1 MLNGQDK
8 AKLLLS
14 MLGDRAT
21 SVLSLLSPENATML
35 TSTIGDSPKASQ
47 AVMAGLISEVMDK
60 VKAIRKESSV
70 FSASASDELGSSL
83 DGLSTEDS
91 DSGFSSFGG
100 GADSFGLGGEGAS
113 DENDSVTVAERLP
126 EGPKLRSSEGIAE
139 LLMKEKPQIA
149 AFVMSRFDD
158 GLRDTVMDHLTYEFR
173 DQIVRLKVDRVLLS
187 DSVFSKIYDTIVL
200 APPEEE
206 QSSAEEEGSFASA
219 SSEAGG
225 ASGGGLFGF

>member
-21 SVLSLLSPENATML
+21 AVLSLLSPENATML

-47 AVMAGLISEVMDK
+47 SVMGGLISEVMEK
-60 VKAIRKESSV
+60 VKSIRHESSV
-70 FSASASDELGSSL
+70 FSSPSSDDLGASL
-83 DGLSTEDS
+83 DGLGLGADDA

-100 GADSFGLGGEGAS
+100 ESSGSFGLGGDDTADDDGS
-113 DENDSVTVAERLP
+113 PVDENLPQGPRLRTP
-126 EGPKLRSSEGIAE
+126 DGIAE
-139 LLMKEKPQIA
+139 MLMKEKPQVA
-149 AFVMSRFDD
+149 AFVMSRFEE
-158 GLRDTVMDHLTYEFR
+158 GLRDSVMDHLSYEFR
-173 DQIVRLKVDRVLLS
+173 DQILRLKVDRVPLS

-206 QSSAEEEGSFASA
+206 T
-219 SSEAGG
+219 SSEDGG
-225 ASGGGLFGF
+225 FATAKSDSGSGGLFGF